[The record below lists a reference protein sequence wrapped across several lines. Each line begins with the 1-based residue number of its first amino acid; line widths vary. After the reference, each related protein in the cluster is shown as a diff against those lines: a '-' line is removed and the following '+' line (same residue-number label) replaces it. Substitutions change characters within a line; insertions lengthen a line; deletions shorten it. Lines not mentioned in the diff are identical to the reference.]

1 MSTLGTLTDKST
13 SPSVPTAEFAY
24 IDESGNTGS
33 VLKGGTRTYTLGC
46 VLLTTRWAGA
56 GRWSTS

>member
-13 SPSVPTAEFAY
+13 STSVPTAEFAY

-46 VLLTTRWAGA
+46 VLLTTRWA
-56 GRWSTS
+56 